1 MKAPTKIPAA
11 ATRDELISGH
21 QGLHGELAATMA
33 GLEPALFFA
42 PQGQFWSPAQHLDH
56 LVRSV
61 KPLAQALGM
70 PRLILRLLFGRAE
83 ASRRLDE
90 VVGVY
95 LGKLEAGAGAGGQF
109 VPAPVADSSRDA
121 QQKLVFRWLKT
132 GQDLDNAL
140 AGWSD
145 ADLDRYRL
153 PHPLL
158 GKLTVREMVAWSL
171 YHGHH
176 HWARMAERSGGR
188 IPGPEPIRGQTDLPG
203 RR

>member
-1 MKAPTKIPAA
+1 MEAPAKIPAA
-11 ATRDELISGH
+11 ATRDELIRGH
-21 QGLHGELAATMA
+21 QELHGNLAAGMA
-33 GLEPALFFA
+33 ELDPAVFFA

-61 KPLAQALGM
+61 SPLAQALGL
-70 PRLILRLLFGRAE
+70 PRLALRLLFGRAE
-83 ASRRLDE
+83 GSRRLDE

-95 LGKLEAGAGAGGQF
+95 LGKLEAGGGADGKYL
-109 VPAPVADSSRDA
+109 PAPVADSSRAA

-132 GQDLDNAL
+132 GQSLDQAL

-145 ADLDRYRL
+145 LDLDRYRL
-153 PHPLL
+153 PHPLI

-171 YHGHH
+171 YHGYH

-188 IPGPEPIRGQTDLPG
+188 IPGPERISG
-203 RR
+203 